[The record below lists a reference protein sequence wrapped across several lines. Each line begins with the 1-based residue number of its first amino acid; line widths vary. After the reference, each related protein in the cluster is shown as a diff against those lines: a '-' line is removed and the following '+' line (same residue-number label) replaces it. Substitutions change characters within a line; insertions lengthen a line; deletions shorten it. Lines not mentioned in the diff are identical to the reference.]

1 MPKTSKTTSWSEI
14 RTTRSK
20 LSPDTL
26 GQIAIEAA
34 EDGKRYIATMKLDQL
49 RKARALSQTQLA
61 EQLHTNQGAVSRI
74 EKQTDLYVGTLRRF
88 VHGMGGR
95 LTITAEFPDAEP
107 IELDLFS
114 DLEDRAFT
122 RERR

>member
-1 MPKTSKTTSWSEI
+1 MPKTRKTIPWREI
-14 RTTRSK
+14 RDTRSK
-20 LSPDTL
+20 LSADALRKITL
-26 GQIAIEAA
+26 EAVA
-34 EDGKRYIATMKLDQL
+34 EGVHYVQRMKLDQL

-74 EKQTDLYVGTLRRF
+74 EKQSDLYVGTLHRF
-88 VHGMGGR
+88 IHGMGGR

-114 DLEDRAFT
+114 DLEERA
-122 RERR
+122 RARAR